1 MSQSVNKVQ
10 VNLRARRDKLGLS
23 IDDIVSELAA
33 RGIVRAYPTV
43 AAWFNGSRGNRWN
56 MDELKAL
63 LEILQTDLDGITE
76 GEVELVEEKIP
87 AATAR
92 AMRDLSE
99 AQQQAVLAMVRTM
112 RQEK

>member
-1 MSQSVNKVQ
+1 MSQSVNRVQ
-10 VNLRARRDKLGLS
+10 ANLKARQIKLGLT

-33 RGIVRAYPTV
+33 RGIERKYPTI
-43 AAWFNGSRGNRWN
+43 AGWLNGSRGSRWN

-63 LEILQTDLDGITE
+63 LDVLQTDLDSITE

-92 AMRDLSE
+92 AMRGLSE
-99 AQQQAVLAMVRTM
+99 SQQQAVLAMVKTM
-112 RQEK
+112 QRD

>member
-1 MSQSVNKVQ
+1 
-10 VNLRARRDKLGLS
+10 
-23 IDDIVSELAA
+23 
-33 RGIVRAYPTV
+33 
-43 AAWFNGSRGNRWN
+43 
-56 MDELKAL
+56 MDELRAL
-63 LEILQTDLDGITE
+63 LEILQTDLDAITE